1 MRWNHTVNSK
11 ESCWLLWRSRF
22 CVPRMTPSEESFW
35 LLLGLLLR
43 RVILTLYKD
52 LFWLLQGSFET
63 TLRRVKKQ
71 INSSKELF
79 WPLFWVIST
88 LILGHSYSYFGS
100 FVLLFWVIST
110 LIMGNFYS
118 YFGSFLPWL
127 GIIST
132 HILVILRSLVRV
144 KLPSTWF
151 MNMHTQE
158 SIEVLV
164 NNLLSTCY
172 DNTILNI

>member
-1 MRWNHTVNSK
+1 
-11 ESCWLLWRSRF
+11 
-22 CVPRMTPSEESFW
+22 MTPGRHLQRSHFDSFWAYSFEGSFWPFTRIYFDSCKGRLKRLFEES
-35 LLLGLLLR
+35 R
-43 RVILTLYKD
+43 NK
-52 LFWLLQGSFET
+52 
-63 TLRRVKKQ
+63 
-71 INSSKELF
+71 
-79 WPLFWVIST
+79 ST
-88 LILGHSYSYFGS
+88 LQKSCFDPYFGS

-132 HILVILRSLVRV
+132 HILVILWSLVRV

-158 SIEVLV
+158 SMEVLV
-164 NNLLSTCY
+164 NNLLSIYICY
-172 DNTILNI
+172 DNR